1 MGVVIEQRYEVEKLV
16 CQEEGQD
23 GVGVEEDLDLC
34 FDLHGLVYLC
44 AEDAFE
50 WSGCRV
56 AAVDRLDSTRSAL
69 CCLAI

>member
-44 AEDAFE
+44 AEDAWTR
-50 WSGCRV
+50 WSGV
-56 AAVDRLDSTRSAL
+56 ERLQGCS
-69 CCLAI
+69 CG